1 MGRLIKICRMRPSVY
16 IINSILGLV
25 TFGVWLVFQYTRE
38 FFVIYPFVDTVFM
51 FLQWLCLFLILAIVV
66 IIYLQYQKAGTYVFY
81 QNGVLNKSK
90 NEFYYYHDIMT
101 YAFIPQSNKRAT
113 DLYFETD
120 SMQEDKLSAL
130 LDKEAF
136 VLFQEGHARIWS
148 PFVLKQLE
156 AKRIISFDVDEDV
169 TSFKMQLIGDD
180 TQDKALILSHEG
192 MVCYGKFY
200 NWYELTQYEVTF
212 TGMLMIKNSEQQTV
226 FMEPLVNIERYFV
239 FMSVLDYFLPKQEK
253 YE

>member
-16 IINSILGLV
+16 VINAILALI

-38 FFVIYPFVDTVFM
+38 FFIMYPFINTILM
-51 FLQWLCLFLILAIVV
+51 YLQWVCLMFILALVV
-66 IIYLQYQKAGTYVFY
+66 IVYLQYQKAGTYIFY

-90 NEFYYYHDIMT
+90 DEFYYYHDIMT
-101 YAFIPQSNKRAT
+101 YAFIPQNNKRAT

-120 SMQEDKLSAL
+120 NLQEDKLSAL

-136 VLFQEGHARIWS
+136 VLFQEGHARIWA
-148 PFVLKQLE
+148 PFVLKQLD
-156 AKRIISFDVDEDV
+156 AKRIVSFDVDEDV
-169 TSFKMQLIGDD
+169 TSFKMQIIGDD

-192 MVCYGKFY
+192 MICYGKFY
-200 NWYELTQYEVTF
+200 NWCDLMRYDVTF
-212 TGMLMIKNSEQQTV
+212 TGMLVIKNSEQQIV

-239 FMSVLDYFLPKQEK
+239 FMSILDHFLPQQEM